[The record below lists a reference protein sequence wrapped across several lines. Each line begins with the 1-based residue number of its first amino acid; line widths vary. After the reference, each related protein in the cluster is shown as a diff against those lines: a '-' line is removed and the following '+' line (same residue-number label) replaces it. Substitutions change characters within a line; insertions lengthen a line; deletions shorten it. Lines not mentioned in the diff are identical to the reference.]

1 MPVHLFICRRVS
13 TMNPYVLSC
22 SSTVDLDAG
31 HLEKRNISYV
41 RFHFYVDGVHHYDDM
56 GQSMSSHDFFDSMRK
71 GAMTKTSQVN
81 VSEFAEYFEKFLQEG
96 KDVVHVSLSSG
107 LSGSCQS
114 AKIAAQELAE
124 KYPECKVY
132 VVDSLAASSGYG
144 LLIDTLADLR
154 DEGMSAEMLYHW
166 AEENKLRVHHWF
178 FSTDLQY
185 YLRGGRVSR
194 GSYVIGTILGIC
206 PLLHMDA
213 AGKLIP
219 VAKIRTKKRVIE
231 ELVHRMEENADNGT
245 DYAGR
250 CYICHSDCMEDARA
264 AEALVE
270 ERFPNLKGKIRIFNI
285 GTVIGS
291 HSGPGTVALFFF
303 GKPRDAEA

>member
-1 MPVHLFICRRVS
+1 
-13 TMNPYVLSC
+13 MNEYVLSC
-22 SSTVDLDAG
+22 SSTVDLDVA
-31 HLEKRNISYV
+31 HLEKRKIAYV
-41 RFHFYVDGVHHYDDM
+41 RFHFYIDDVHHYDDM
-56 GQSMSSHDFFDSMRK
+56 GQGMSSHDFFDSMRK
-71 GAMTKTSQVN
+71 GAMTKTSQIN
-81 VSEFAEYFEKFLQEG
+81 VSEFSDYFEKFLQEG
-96 KDVVHVSLSSG
+96 KDIVHLSLSSG
-107 LSGSCQS
+107 LSGSCNS
-114 AKIAAQELAE
+114 ARIAAQELAE
-124 KYPECKVY
+124 KYPERKIY

-144 LLIDTLADLR
+144 LLVDTLADLR
-154 DEGMSAEMLYHW
+154 DEGMSAEELYRW

-178 FSTDLQY
+178 FSADLQY

-231 ELVHRMEENADNGT
+231 DMVGRMVDNADDGT

-250 CYICHSDCMEDARA
+250 CYICHSDCMEDAQA
-264 AEALVE
+264 TEALVE
-270 ERFPNLKGKIRIFNI
+270 ARFPNLKGKIRIYNI

-303 GKPRDAEA
+303 GKTRAAND